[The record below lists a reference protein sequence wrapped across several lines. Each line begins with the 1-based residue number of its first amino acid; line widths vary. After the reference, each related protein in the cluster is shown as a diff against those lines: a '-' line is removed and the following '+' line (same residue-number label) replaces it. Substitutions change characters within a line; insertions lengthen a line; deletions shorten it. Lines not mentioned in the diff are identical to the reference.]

1 MFIDDNLGSSPG
13 IVLFRGAVE
22 AYADQAYDR
31 ARKALGKERAAPADQ
46 SSNAVL

>member
-1 MFIDDNLGSSPG
+1 VFIDDNLGSSPG

-22 AYADQAYDR
+22 AYDR